1 VQRAHLASTRAL
13 SALTVVLGL
22 VMVGLALGRGGGPLA
37 LGVVLGMLL
46 TVIGALRLWFAR
58 NAGPARAPGA
68 DKR

>member
-1 VQRAHLASTRAL
+1 
-13 SALTVVLGL
+13 
-22 VMVGLALGRGGGPLA
+22 MVGLALGRGGGPLA

-58 NAGPARAPGA
+58 DAGPARAPGA